1 MSQDKTRSAA
11 MVAFNKA
18 VLKPLPKLTDGEAMA
33 AIRAAAW
40 FRDTKAL
47 GEIILN
53 SRLTHAQAWRAYV
66 LALGE

>member
-1 MSQDKTRSAA
+1 MTSAQKAFDKAA
-11 MVAFNKA
+11 
-18 VLKPLPKLTDGEAMA
+18 LPPLPTLSDGEAIA

-40 FRDTKAL
+40 YRDTKAL
-47 GEIILN
+47 GEIILR